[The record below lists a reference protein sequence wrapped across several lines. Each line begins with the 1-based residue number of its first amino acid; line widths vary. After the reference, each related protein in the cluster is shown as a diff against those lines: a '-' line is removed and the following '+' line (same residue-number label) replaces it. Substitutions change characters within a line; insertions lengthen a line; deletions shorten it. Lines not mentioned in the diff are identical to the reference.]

1 MSWGRRT
8 RGYWSQKCEVLFN
21 NVRRWSVPR
30 GGPSISYARRGAV
43 PGRVVG
49 GSFGRPELESA
60 RGAGGAGGLYWID
73 YPKRP
78 GVERRDGE
86 LGAARDSCALF

>member
-1 MSWGRRT
+1 M
-8 RGYWSQKCEVLFN
+8 
-21 NVRRWSVPR
+21 
-30 GGPSISYARRGAV
+30 

-49 GSFGRPELESA
+49 GSSGRPELECV